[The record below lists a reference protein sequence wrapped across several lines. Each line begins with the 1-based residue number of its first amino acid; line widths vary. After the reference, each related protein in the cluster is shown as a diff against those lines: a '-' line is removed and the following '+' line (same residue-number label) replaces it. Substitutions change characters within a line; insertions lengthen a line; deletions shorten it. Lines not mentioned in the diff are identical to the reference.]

1 MRAYTL
7 KLAGMAVAPLG
18 HMTMDLP
25 VLKCGN
31 CEPLKLGVHAGMLG
45 IATLCLAYNAAAWLS
60 RRQTH
65 LAVNTVLYSC
75 LTIWEQRHVAH
86 HLAELRRP
94 STAEPLPQP
103 TTGERVEEVAAVAAV
118 AAAVLAA

>member
-1 MRAYTL
+1 
-7 KLAGMAVAPLG
+7 
-18 HMTMDLP
+18 MDLP

-31 CEPLKLGVHAGMLG
+31 CEPLKLSIHAAALG
-45 IATLCLAYNAAAWLS
+45 LAALMGAYNAAAWLS
-60 RRQTH
+60 RRQRH

-86 HLAELRRP
+86 HPETVRRQRTTIP
-94 STAEPLPQP
+94 PEPMETAEK
-103 TTGERVEEVAAVAAV
+103 VEEVAAVAAV

>member
-1 MRAYTL
+1 MS
-7 KLAGMAVAPLG
+7 VASLD
-18 HMTMDLP
+18 HMTMDLDLP
-25 VLKCGN
+25 VLQCGK
-31 CEPLKLGVHAGMLG
+31 CEPLKLSVHAGMLG

-94 STAEPLPQP
+94 RSEASAPQATAAEK
-103 TTGERVEEVAAVAAV
+103 VEEVAAVAAV

>member
-1 MRAYTL
+1 MS
-7 KLAGMAVAPLG
+7 VASLDY
-18 HMTMDLP
+18 MTMDLP
-25 VLKCGN
+25 VLQCGK

-94 STAEPLPQP
+94 RTEAPVPQP
-103 TTGERVEEVAAVAAV
+103 TAQKVEEVAAVAAV

>member
-1 MRAYTL
+1 
-7 KLAGMAVAPLG
+7 MAVAPLG

-45 IATLCLAYNAAAWLS
+45 IAALCLAYNAAAWLS
-60 RRQTH
+60 RRDTH

-86 HLAELRRP
+86 HLAEIRSPRTEASP
-94 STAEPLPQP
+94 PA
-103 TTGERVEEVAAVAAV
+103 TTGEKVEEVAAVAAV

>member
-1 MRAYTL
+1 MR
-7 KLAGMAVAPLG
+7 VASLD

-25 VLKCGN
+25 LLQCGK
-31 CEPLKLGVHAGMLG
+31 CEPLKLSVHAGMLG
-45 IATLCLAYNAAAWLS
+45 ISTLCLAYNAAAWLS

-86 HLAELRRP
+86 HLAALRQPRTEA
-94 STAEPLPQP
+94 SEPQP
-103 TTGERVEEVAAVAAV
+103 TAGKVEEVAAVAAV

>member
-1 MRAYTL
+1 MS
-7 KLAGMAVAPLG
+7 VASLD
-18 HMTMDLP
+18 HVTMDLDLP

-94 STAEPLPQP
+94 RSEASAQEATPAEK
-103 TTGERVEEVAAVAAV
+103 VEEVAAVAAV

>member
-1 MRAYTL
+1 MS
-7 KLAGMAVAPLG
+7 VAALG

-25 VLKCGN
+25 VLQCGK
-31 CEPLKLGVHAGMLG
+31 CEPLKLSVHASMLG
-45 IATLCLAYNAAAWLS
+45 IATLCLAYNALAWLS

-94 STAEPLPQP
+94 RTEGSAPAV
-103 TTGERVEEVAAVAAV
+103 TTGGKVEEVAAVAAV

>member
-1 MRAYTL
+1 MR
-7 KLAGMAVAPLG
+7 VAALG
-18 HMTMDLP
+18 HMTMDLA
-25 VLKCGN
+25 VLKSGN

-45 IATLCLAYNAAAWLS
+45 IASLCLAYNAAAWLS

-65 LAVNTVLYSC
+65 LAVNTLLYSC

-94 STAEPLPQP
+94 PTAEPAPQL
-103 TTGERVEEVAAVAAV
+103 TTGEKVEEVAAVAAV

>member
-1 MRAYTL
+1 
-7 KLAGMAVAPLG
+7 
-18 HMTMDLP
+18 MTMDLP
-25 VLKCGN
+25 LLQCGK

-94 STAEPLPQP
+94 RTEAPVPQP
-103 TTGERVEEVAAVAAV
+103 TAEKVEEVAAVAAV

>member
-1 MRAYTL
+1 MS
-7 KLAGMAVAPLG
+7 VASLDY
-18 HMTMDLP
+18 MTMDLP
-25 VLKCGN
+25 VLQCGK

-65 LAVNTVLYSC
+65 LAVNAVLYSC

-86 HLAELRRP
+86 HLGELRRP
-94 STAEPLPQP
+94 RTEAPEQP
-103 TTGERVEEVAAVAAV
+103 TAGEKVEEVTAVATV
-118 AAAVLAA
+118 AATVLAA

>member
-1 MRAYTL
+1 MS
-7 KLAGMAVAPLG
+7 VASLG
-18 HMTMDLP
+18 HMTMDLDLP

-86 HLAELRRP
+86 HYAELRRP
-94 STAEPLPQP
+94 RTEAPAESSTGAK
-103 TTGERVEEVAAVAAV
+103 VEEVAAVAAV